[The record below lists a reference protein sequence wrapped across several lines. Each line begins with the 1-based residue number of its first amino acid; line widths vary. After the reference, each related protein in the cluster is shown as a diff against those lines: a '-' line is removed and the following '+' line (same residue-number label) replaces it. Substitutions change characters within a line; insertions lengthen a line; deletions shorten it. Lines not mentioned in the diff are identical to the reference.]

1 MSNAGD
7 PTTTEVAIAADN
19 AVINELMRGRYA
31 KLDQLEIRAELEFL
45 YGDVWDENQVKNQF
59 VIKTANAP
67 YAHVVRKIDN
77 LSGTLAFIEQPRFYF
92 LFKPDED
99 EHGDGTTRV

>member
-1 MSNAGD
+1 MNNADD
-7 PTTTEVAIAADN
+7 PTTTEVVIAADN

-31 KLDQLEIRAELEFL
+31 KLDQLEIRTELEFL
-45 YGDVWDENQVKNQF
+45 YGDVWDEDQFNAQF
-59 VIKTANAP
+59 VVKDADAP

-77 LSGTLAFIEQPRFYF
+77 IPGTLAFIEQPRFYF